1 VNISNKRTDAKQIKA
16 ATFEYEL
23 LTLNHPDFSNISYLL
38 HESENSETQRKGK
51 SEVHRTALLYVQLT
65 DIIFTVLMISQ

>member
-1 VNISNKRTDAKQIKA
+1 MNISNQRTDAKQLKT

-23 LTLNHPDFSNISYLL
+23 LTLNHPDFSKISYLL
-38 HESENSETQRKGK
+38 HESENSETQRKRK
-51 SEVHRTALLYVQLT
+51 SELHITAVLYVQLT